1 MRAIIDTVHVK
12 VKPVERVFTL
22 IPPLIQGKI
31 ENGGNPESGGFYAAA
46 CAFRLAALELLRSDE
61 TLWPSPC

>member
-31 ENGGNPESGGFYAAA
+31 ENGGNPESGGFYA
-46 CAFRLAALELLRSDE
+46 RSEEHTSELHSQNWRKQLATLR
-61 TLWPSPC
+61 T